1 MSSPVSSAATLD
13 SNHSIDSH
21 DEEIEGKY
29 ESPYQHHFQLVL
41 SSIFE
46 HHQKAELQSYFSSDE
61 LHWHSCYSSG
71 LSIHAQGL
79 YARLFQRKG
88 PWFSSNSM
96 LKYPEI
102 GPSQCHDLDHCLE
115 ELHQN
120 QLISLLRPQSSLD
133 NALDVL
139 QNMTLP
145 ELQLVMKKLS
155 QNPKKTWK
163 NKTDLVQ
170 QLVHLSKTQKCITG
184 AALPLAKII
193 CQVMHQQTLI
203 KLTQGPWEMFR
214 RCHQLVYCS
223 SYRQEDSST
232 WPRLLAML
240 LKQPYPYIP
249 RSITYNHTKM
259 HNPPPMF
266 HSLADFL
273 CLQVAQE
280 LQQYAWNS
288 EDLDEVELN
297 EASTVSLL
305 VFQSMDILSVL
316 DKERVYANVQAFL
329 DSQPSS
335 SIFMTEILHC
345 FQVYHH
351 HFGTSYC
358 GAGQILGMMLWNMV
372 KALEMDRNYFP
383 AILILE
389 SLLASSCFCQYKR
402 GRFWIRLVID
412 YEHIHAPEKATTTCR
427 KALETDQASLSRID
441 VLSLRHRLDRLTNKA
456 LRDVTNTL
464 LARENRT
471 HNPVPIIDD
480 IDPDEDDFVSLV
492 EPQKR
497 KKMPAKKR
505 RSTPRVSKKRKS
517 KSIDASPDTSS
528 SSALMKMKQ
537 EIPQFRLQ
545 GRPLNSKVGEKSR
558 FIGYDDESCS
568 VESLV
573 LQYLA
578 QKHWIGQH
586 SEGRVLRAL
595 FGLLFWP
602 VIHADLP
609 EVVPWPGFQIR
620 PLDFPYAHAFFDA
633 RQDLFESQRDM
644 LQGLSTL
651 ELMQYIQQCWTQH
664 LGKLSCLGIGW
675 EKLSLVFLQFV
686 AAGIGAQALGQV
698 CFEFAQQAHALS
710 AGQPDLV
717 LIHVTLKEEAE
728 GRFDDF
734 ESMFDPSLHD
744 KVDGVACFE
753 STIDLVCV
761 KFVEVKGPRDELADR
776 QIVWLDLLRSAGID
790 AQVCRVIESTVPE
803 NMLD

>member
-1 MSSPVSSAATLD
+1 MSSHVSSAATLD
-13 SNHSIDSH
+13 SNHSINS
-21 DEEIEGKY
+21 DEQIEGEY

-61 LHWHSCYSSG
+61 LHWHSCYSSV

-102 GPSQCHDLDHCLE
+102 GPSHDLDHCLE

-139 QNMTLP
+139 QIMTLP

-170 QLVHLSKTQKCITG
+170 QLVHISKTQKCITG

-193 CQVMHQQTLI
+193 CQTMHQQILI
-203 KLTQGPWEMFR
+203 KLTQAPWEMFR

-223 SYRQEDSST
+223 SYRQEALTT

-249 RSITYNHTKM
+249 RSVTHNHTKM
-259 HNPPPMF
+259 YNPPPMF
-266 HSLADFL
+266 RSLADFL

-288 EDLDEVELN
+288 EGLGEVVLN
-297 EASTVSLL
+297 EASCVSLL
-305 VFQSMDILSVL
+305 VFQSMDILSVH
-316 DKERVYANVQAFL
+316 DKERVYANVRTFL
-329 DSQPSS
+329 DSQPSP

-345 FQVYHH
+345 FKVYHH

-372 KALEMDRNYFP
+372 KALEMDRNYST

-389 SLLASSCFCQYKR
+389 SLIASSCFCQYKR
-402 GRFWIRLVID
+402 GRFWTRLVID
-412 YEHIHAPEKATTTCR
+412 YEHIHAPEKATTSCQ
-427 KALETDQASLSRID
+427 KALETDQVSLSRIE
-441 VLSLRHRLDRLTNKA
+441 VLSLRHRLDRLTNKV
-456 LRDVTNTL
+456 LRDVAQPLSNTL
-464 LARENRT
+464 LALENPT
-471 HNPVPIIDD
+471 DNQLSMIND
-480 IDPDEDDFVSLV
+480 IDPDEDDFVSSV

-497 KKMPAKKR
+497 KKMPVKKSS
-505 RSTPRVSKKRKS
+505 STPHASKKRKS
-517 KSIDASPDTSS
+517 KSIAPQDASS
-528 SSALMKMKQ
+528 SSALMKMKH

-586 SEGRVLRAL
+586 SEGRILRAL

-602 VIHADLP
+602 VIYADLP

-620 PLDFPYAHAFFDA
+620 PLDFPYARAFFDA
-633 RQDLFESQRDM
+633 RQDLFESQKNM
-644 LQGLSTL
+644 IQGLSTQ
-651 ELMQYIQQCWTQH
+651 ELMRYIQQCWTQH

-686 AAGIGAQALGQV
+686 AAGIGAQALGLV
-698 CFEFAQQAHALS
+698 CFEFAQQAHALR

-717 LIHVTLKEEAE
+717 LIHMTLKEDCE
-728 GRFDDF
+728 GKFDF
-734 ESMFDPSLHD
+734 ESMFDPSLNE
-744 KVDGVACFE
+744 KMDGVACFE
-753 STIDLVCV
+753 STIDHVCV
-761 KFVEVKGPRDELADR
+761 KFVEVKGPRDELAER
-776 QIVWLDLLRSAGID
+776 QIVWLDLLLSVGID
-790 AQVCRVIESTVPE
+790 AQVCRVIESSVPE
-803 NMLD
+803 NMLG